1 MTRQRDR
8 SGKPGMRFARLV
20 AVLLAK
26 LVAPGFEAVAL
37 ISVELV
43 IFSLAPLKSA
53 VMLVVW
59 SIGLLVV
66 RSSRLRGLSVMAS
79 KGATSSL
86 SRILLR
92 VCLEGLDGLGAR
104 RRGGVWGLGGDA
116 SEAEESFIRR
126 VGLRRVLG
134 GDFWRDLDRVKTS
147 LLSSSSLLLLLLS
160 LFRDLPRVMER
171 SEMLVSFQWI
181 RRFLAVFG

>member
-1 MTRQRDR
+1 
-8 SGKPGMRFARLV
+8 MRFARLV

-26 LVAPGFEAVAL
+26 LVPAGFEVVAL

-43 IFSLAPLKSA
+43 IFSLAPLNRA

-66 RSSRLRGLSVMAS
+66 RSSRLRGLRAMAS

-86 SRILLR
+86 SMFLLR
-92 VCLEGLDGLGAR
+92 VCLECLGGLTGR
-104 RRGGVWGLGGDA
+104 PRRGGGVFGFGGDS
-116 SEAEESFIRR
+116 SEAEDSLSRR
-126 VGLRRVLG
+126 TGRRRVLG
-134 GDFWRDLDRVKTS
+134 GVFWRDFDRVKTS
-147 LLSSSSLLLLLLS
+147 LSSSSLLLLLLLLS
-160 LFRDLPRVMER
+160 LFRELPRFRER

-181 RRFLAVFG
+181 RRFLAVLG